1 MWQPKPNIS
10 DICFLTALF
19 FLVRFAQNDPVE
31 DSRKYIVHIF
41 LFPFPCSS
49 LLILEKV
56 SVVVVTSELSSTK
69 WEPCPRHGRSPS
81 MMVPV
86 CMLLGRPKSSLGF
99 SHKMVWKNSN
109 KLFGLPNTQTGSN
122 ADWSQ
127 CYKFRKYARIDTLGK
142 ESKLVTRPSMSPSS
156 QSPFQHP
163 QPPLP

>member
-1 MWQPKPNIS
+1 MWQPKPNTS

-49 LLILEKV
+49 LLISEKV
-56 SVVVVTSELSSTK
+56 SVVVVTNELSSTK
-69 WEPCPRHGRSPS
+69 WEPCPGHSRSPS

-99 SHKMVWKNSN
+99 SHRWYGK
-109 KLFGLPNTQTGSN
+109 TQTNSL
-122 ADWSQ
+122 A
-127 CYKFRKYARIDTLGK
+127 YPIHR
-142 ESKLVTRPSMSPSS
+142 LVPMLTGASVTNSGNMPG
-156 QSPFQHP
+156 
-163 QPPLP
+163 